1 MVTINSSLDPPTAV
15 ESVRKGS
22 SDDNSSSNRVFVSN
36 SRKVFSTLPTKN
48 YVSLSQ
54 VEVDRAI

>member
-1 MVTINSSLDPPTAV
+1 MVTINSSLDPP
-15 ESVRKGS
+15 SVRKGS
-22 SDDNSSSNRVFVSN
+22 SDSSSNKVLVSN